1 MVVGAEQNLNS
12 RPTSGQTLA
21 LQPDFP
27 TLQHRTGNG
36 FSSVVALPLCWPS
49 MGKKMEQWT
58 QALVERPTQGM
69 QVMDW
74 WEKELVHLPKKTRK
88 VKAAFMIYTTWNIWK
103 ERNRRVFEQKVGSP
117 VEVLHA
123 IKMEIN
129 ERRMACGKPELPF
142 MLDD

>member
-1 MVVGAEQNLNS
+1 MTDQLKVCKSWIG
-12 RPTSGQTLA
+12 
-21 LQPDFP
+21 
-27 TLQHRTGNG
+27 
-36 FSSVVALPLCWPS
+36 
-49 MGKKMEQWT
+49 GKKN
-58 QALVERPTQGM
+58 
-69 QVMDW
+69 
-74 WEKELVHLPKKTRK
+74 LVHLPKKTRK